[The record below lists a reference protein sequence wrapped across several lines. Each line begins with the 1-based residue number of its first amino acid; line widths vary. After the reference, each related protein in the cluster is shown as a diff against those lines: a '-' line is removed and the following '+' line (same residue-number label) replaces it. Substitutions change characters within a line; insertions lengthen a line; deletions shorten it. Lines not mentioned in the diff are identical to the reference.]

1 MNKKITLGVTGSIAA
16 YKAAELASALTQ
28 AGHDVHVVLT
38 KNAAAFISP
47 LTFETLT
54 RNKVYC
60 DMFSDEDHTQVT
72 HIDLGTTSDLILI
85 APASFNILGKAANGL
100 ADDLLSSIL
109 AAAQPEKIIFAPAMN
124 VNMYNN
130 PACQA
135 NVATLLSRGCKLVEP
150 EEGLLACGVMAK
162 GRLARIPA
170 ILEAVDAFFSPQTLK
185 GQRVLITAGAT
196 REYLDPI
203 RFISNS
209 SSGQMGVA
217 LARACRNRGAQ
228 VTLLLANSPLSLDGV
243 DLIRVDT
250 VADMAAAAVA
260 AFDNC
265 DWLFAAAAVSDFKP
279 VSRSESKIKK
289 DGTGLT
295 IQLEANTDILRE
307 LGQRKNK
314 QKMIGFAAE
323 SENLIENAK
332 GKLKRKNLDLIV
344 ANYLENFAAADGQVW
359 IVCSEACRGA
369 CSGQTVELP
378 KQDKTTLA
386 ESIVDTALELLA

>member
-1 MNKKITLGVTGSIAA
+1 MTKKITLGVTGSIAA

-72 HIDLGTTSDLILI
+72 HIDLGTTSDLILV
-85 APASFNILGKAANGL
+85 APASYNILGKAAHGL

-109 AAAQPEKIIFAPAMN
+109 AAAQPEKIVFAPAMN

-135 NVATLLSRGCKLVEP
+135 NVATLLSRDCKLVEP

-162 GRLARIPA
+162 GRLARVPA
-170 ILEAVDAFFSPQTLK
+170 ILEAVEAFFCPQTMK

-209 SSGQMGVA
+209 SSGQMGVS
-217 LARACRNRGAQ
+217 LARACRNRGAL
-228 VTLLLANSPLSLDGV
+228 VTLILANSPLALDGV

-250 VADMAAAAVA
+250 VADMAAAAIL
-260 AFDNC
+260 AFEKC

-279 VSRSESKIKK
+279 VSRSETKIKK
-289 DGTGLT
+289 DGAGLT

-332 GKLKRKNLDLIV
+332 GKMKRKNLDLIV
-344 ANYLENFAAADGQVW
+344 ANYLENFAAAEGRVW
-359 IVCSEACRGA
+359 IISNE
-369 CSGQTVELP
+369 QTLELP
-378 KQDKTTLA
+378 KQDKASLT

>member
-1 MNKKITLGVTGSIAA
+1 MSKKITLGVTGSIAA

-85 APASFNILGKAANGL
+85 APATFNILGKAAHGL

-135 NVATLLSRGCKLVEP
+135 NVTTLLSRGCKLVEP

-162 GRLARIPA
+162 GRLARVPA
-170 ILEAVDAFFSPQTLK
+170 ILEAVDAFFCPQTMQGL
-185 GQRVLITAGAT
+185 RVLITAGAT

-217 LARACRNRGAQ
+217 LARACRNRGAR

-250 VADMAAAAVA
+250 VADMAAAAVP
-260 AFDNC
+260 AFDDC

-279 VSRSESKIKK
+279 ASRSETKIKK
-289 DGTGLT
+289 DGNGLT
-295 IQLEANTDILRE
+295 IHLEANTDILRE
-307 LGQRKNK
+307 LGKRKNK

-323 SENLIENAK
+323 SNNLIENAK

-344 ANYLENFAAADGQVW
+344 ANYLENFAAAEGQVW
-359 IVCSEACRGA
+359 IVSNY
-369 CSGQTVELP
+369 QTIELP
-378 KQDKTTLA
+378 KQDKATLA
-386 ESIVDTALELLA
+386 EAIVDTALELLA